1 MGVSAMLS
9 KKIAALIAAAF
20 AFSLLT
26 AISPAT
32 AEDQGKNGKDLR
44 IKCKNIKNYSKETKQ
59 VERPSGLLRKMPRTM
74 TLATNCGDI
83 VIRLNTRQA
92 RVTITA
98 LATLIAANYY
108 DNTACHRL
116 TTDGIYVIQ
125 CGDPSATGYG
135 DPGFSY
141 RDENLPL
148 AQDDNYPR
156 GTVAMANSGMPS
168 TNGSQFFLV
177 YGDTT
182 LPPNYTV
189 WGQIIQGLEIIDYIA
204 AGGVRRGATDGLPVR
219 MLVIEEASL
228 R

>member
-1 MGVSAMLS
+1 MGVSAMSS
-9 KKIAALIAAAF
+9 KSITALISVAF
-20 AFSLLT
+20 ACSLL
-26 AISPAT
+26 ASVSPASS
-32 AEDQGKNGKDLR
+32 EDQGKNGRDIR
-44 IKCKNIKNYSKETKQ
+44 IKCKSIKNYSKEARQ

-74 TLATNCGDI
+74 TLETNCGDI

-98 LATLIAANYY
+98 LATLISANYY

-141 RDENLPL
+141 RDENLPE
-148 AQDDNYPR
+148 AEENNYPR
-156 GTVAMANSGMPS
+156 GTVAMANSGVPS

-189 WGQIIQGLEIIDYIA
+189 WGQITQGMEIIDYIA